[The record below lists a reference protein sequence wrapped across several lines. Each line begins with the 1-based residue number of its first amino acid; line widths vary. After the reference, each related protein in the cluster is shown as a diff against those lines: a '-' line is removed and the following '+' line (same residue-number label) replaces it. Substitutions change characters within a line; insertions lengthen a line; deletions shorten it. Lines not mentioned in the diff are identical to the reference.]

1 MRVEGVFRAASSK
14 IEVPAGTVI
23 FRSGDLG
30 NEMYGIIA
38 GTVQLDSPAGVV
50 ATIGPD
56 EVFGEMAIIDREE
69 RTATAT
75 ASTDCVLAVIDS
87 RQFLWLVH
95 ETPTFALQVMRTMAR
110 RLRHPWEATIPGGRE
125 DEIQADPAR

>member
-1 MRVEGVFRAASSK
+1 MRVEGVFRAASAK

-23 FRSGDLG
+23 FRAGDLG
-30 NEMYGIIA
+30 NEMYGIID
-38 GTVQLDSPAGVV
+38 GTVELDSPQGIV

-75 ASTDCVLAVIDS
+75 ATTDCVLAVIDS

-110 RLRHPWEATIPGGRE
+110 RLRHPWEATIPARP
-125 DEIQADPAR
+125 DPVD

>member
-23 FRSGDLG
+23 FRAGELG
-30 NEMYGIIA
+30 NEMYGIVE

-95 ETPTFALQVMRTMAR
+95 ETPTFAIQVMRTMAR
-110 RLRHPWEATIPGGRE
+110 RLRHPWEATIPGA
-125 DEIQADPAR
+125 QQT

>member
-23 FRSGDLG
+23 FRAGDLG
-30 NEMYGIIA
+30 NEMYGIVA

-50 ATIGPD
+50 TTIGPD

-110 RLRHPWEATIPGGRE
+110 RLRHPWEATIPGGKE
-125 DEIQADPAR
+125 EEA

>member
-1 MRVEGVFRAASSK
+1 MRVEGVFRAASAK
-14 IEVPAGTVI
+14 VEIPAGTVI
-23 FRSGDLG
+23 FRAGDKG
-30 NEMYGIIA
+30 SEMYGIID
-38 GTVQLDSPAGVV
+38 GTVKLDSPTGIV

-56 EVFGEMAIIDREE
+56 EVFGEMAIIDHDE

-95 ETPTFALQVMRTMAR
+95 ETPMFALQVMRTMAR
-110 RLRHPWEATIPGGRE
+110 RLRHPWEATIPGSNE
-125 DEIQADPAR
+125 DDGSADAAD

>member
-23 FRSGDLG
+23 FRAGDLG
-30 NEMYGIIA
+30 NEMYGIVA

-50 ATIGPD
+50 TTIGPD

-110 RLRHPWEATIPGGRE
+110 RLRHPWEATIPGGQE
-125 DEIQADPAR
+125 EQA

>member
-1 MRVEGVFRAASSK
+1 MRVEGVFRAASAK
-14 IEVPAGTVI
+14 IDVPAGTVI
-23 FRSGDLG
+23 FRAGELG
-30 NEMYGIIA
+30 NEMYGIIE
-38 GTVQLDSPAGVV
+38 GTVELDSPQGIVT
-50 ATIGPD
+50 TIGAD

-75 ASTDCVLAVIDS
+75 ATSDCVLAVIDS

-110 RLRHPWEATIPGGRE
+110 RLRHPWEATIPSHQDGEG
-125 DEIQADPAR
+125 

>member
-23 FRSGDLG
+23 FRAGELG
-30 NEMYGIIA
+30 NEMYGIVE

-95 ETPTFALQVMRTMAR
+95 ETPTFAIQVMRTMAR
-110 RLRHPWEATIPGGRE
+110 RLRHPWEATIPGG
-125 DEIQADPAR
+125 QQT

>member
-23 FRSGDLG
+23 FRAGDLG
-30 NEMYGIIA
+30 NEMYGIVA

-50 ATIGPD
+50 TTIGPD

-110 RLRHPWEATIPGGRE
+110 RLRHPWEATIPGGQ
-125 DEIQADPAR
+125 DEEA